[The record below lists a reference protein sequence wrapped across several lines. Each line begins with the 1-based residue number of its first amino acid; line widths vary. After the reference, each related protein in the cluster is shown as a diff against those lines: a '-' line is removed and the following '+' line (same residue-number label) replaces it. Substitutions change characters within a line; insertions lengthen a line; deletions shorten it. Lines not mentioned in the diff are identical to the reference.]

1 MSISDE
7 PSLILNLGG
16 EGELVGAVDINNLV
30 VPMHRPATWIRPGH
44 FIQGDMTALP
54 VRSGVAFEVQGNKL
68 PMMSDGDRVLVVAE
82 AIRVL
87 RPRCTVRL
95 WASSG
100 GGDPWV
106 NPLDAAGF
114 LDVTIE
120 GLYAIGVAP

>member
-1 MSISDE
+1 MNAGDE

-16 EGELVGAVDINNLV
+16 EGELAGAVDINNLV
-30 VPMHRPATWIRPGH
+30 VPMRRPSTWIRAGR

-54 VRSGVAFEVQGNKL
+54 VRAGVAFEVRGNKL
-68 PMMSDGDRVLVVAE
+68 PMMSDHDRSLVVSE
-82 AIRVL
+82 ARRVL
-87 RPRCTVRL
+87 RSGGTARL

-106 NPLDAAGF
+106 APLAASGF
-114 LDVTIE
+114 VTVTIE

>member
-1 MSISDE
+1 VSIADE

-30 VPMHRPATWIRPGH
+30 VPMRRPATWIRPGH

-54 VRSGVAFEVQGNKL
+54 VRSDVAFEVQGNKL
-68 PMMSDGDRVLVVAE
+68 PMMSDGDRALVASE
-82 AIRVL
+82 ARRVL
-87 RPRCTVRL
+87 RPGGRVRL

-106 NPLDAAGF
+106 NPLEADGF
-114 LDVTIE
+114 TEVTIE